1 MHAAGSSVGFFSMQW
16 DHWVTSVKENSIPKI
31 LIKNFFEVSTQT
43 FVAPSYPILWLAE
56 TLFRNNIY
64 LLSDG
69 WTKDDLVYVWRDDEP
84 VQLAGNLSLPGGFQ
98 LGAYGSEYCDVVT
111 ATGEFW
117 KLFSALRQFYQVNH
131 NSLMWDGGDWG
142 FHTVFESLGDI
153 N

>member
-1 MHAAGSSVGFFSMQW
+1 MNRHAIWILQVVSREINEQCMVICCLLLNETIESLSWRKFYQ
-16 DHWVTSVKENSIPKI
+16 ENIN
-31 LIKNFFEVSTQT
+31 KNFFEVSSQT

-56 TLFRNNIY
+56 TLFINNIY

-111 ATGEFW
+111 ATGEFR
-117 KLFSALRQFYQVNH
+117 KLFSQTILSSKS
-131 NSLMWDGGDWG
+131 SLMWNGRD
-142 FHTVFESLGDI
+142 
-153 N
+153 